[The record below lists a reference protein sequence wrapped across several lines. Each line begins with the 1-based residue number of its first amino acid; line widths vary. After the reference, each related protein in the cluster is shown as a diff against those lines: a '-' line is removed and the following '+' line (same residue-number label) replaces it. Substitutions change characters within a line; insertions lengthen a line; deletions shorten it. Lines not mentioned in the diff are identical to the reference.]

1 MKEVVIVAAK
11 RTAIGSFLG
20 SLKNIKAVEMI
31 SILNKHLIQ
40 ELKVQKDYIDEIIL
54 GQVLQSGQGQ
64 NIARQALLKSGIN
77 EDKTAFLI
85 NMVCGSG
92 LKAVELGFNSISL
105 NYSSLLLAGGV
116 ENMSLAPFLVQNMR
130 LGSKMGNQV
139 LIDTVMNDGLQCA
152 LNNYHMGITAENLVK
167 KYNISRQEQDE
178 FAFNSHK
185 KAAKAIEE
193 GKFNDEVIPL
203 IIQDK
208 KSELVFKE
216 DEFVR
221 KDINLEKLSKLLPV
235 FDKEGSVT
243 AGNSSGINDGA
254 AILMLASKE
263 RAKEL
268 NLPILATLKS
278 FASVGIDPSIMGIGA
293 AFAVKELLK
302 KNKLDLKDIDL
313 MEINEAFAAQ
323 SIATIRELKADEN
336 KLNIHGGAIALGHPI
351 GASGARILV
360 SLIYALRQN
369 KKNLGVATLCI
380 GGGQGISVLVEIK
393 E

>member
-105 NYSSLLLAGGV
+105 NCSSLLLAGGV

-278 FASVGIDPSIMGIGA
+278 FASVGVDPSIMGIGA

-351 GASGARILV
+351 GASGARILI

-369 KKNLGVATLCI
+369 
-380 GGGQGISVLVEIK
+380 
-393 E
+393 